1 MTQVERGRSESYGF
15 ETGCPNILLSTDFPM
30 NARQSRLGF
39 TLVELLIAIAI
50 IGILMSLT
58 VTAVTRAITRGR
70 ETASRLEINALSQA
84 IEQYNL
90 KYGDYPPDGSSEQV
104 LLRHVRKIFPRIS
117 AQDLALLTQLT
128 RARGSSN
135 FSAVAMDRGEA
146 LVFFLG
152 GFSGNPLNPF
162 TGEGGPLKRIG
173 TDPMNI
179 ASYEYNGTR
188 ENAFYDFDTN
198 RLTVARSAAGVML
211 STDEKL
217 LGLGSEPTLGGEDQL
232 PAYLARAGTP
242 TPLVYFDS
250 RTYGNIVATGA
261 PMYNGYLAGST
272 EYGGVRPYMTNS
284 NAGGATYADLKFHND
299 STFQIISPGLDGVFG
314 ACISVNASDPTAS
327 PVYFITQTGVAVSP
341 PPANAPPIR
350 GFQDMDWSP
359 LVKVA
364 GHLDNVTNFSS
375 STLES
380 DLK

>member
-1 MTQVERGRSESYGF
+1 
-15 ETGCPNILLSTDFPM
+15 
-30 NARQSRLGF
+30 
-39 TLVELLIAIAI
+39 
-50 IGILMSLT
+50 
-58 VTAVTRAITRGR
+58 
-70 ETASRLEINALSQA
+70 
-84 IEQYNL
+84 
-90 KYGDYPPDGSSEQV
+90 
-104 LLRHVRKIFPRIS
+104 
-117 AQDLALLTQLT
+117 
-128 RARGSSN
+128 
-135 FSAVAMDRGEA
+135 MDRGEA

-173 TDPMNI
+173 NDPMNI

-188 ENAFYDFDTN
+188 DNAFYDFDTN

-232 PAYLARAGTP
+232 PAYLARVGTP

-250 RTYGNIVATGA
+250 RTYGNIAATGA
-261 PMYNGYLAGST
+261 PIYNGYLAGST

-314 ACISVNASDPTAS
+314 ACVSLNANDPTAS
-327 PVYFITQTGVAVSP
+327 PVYFVTQTGVAVGP
-341 PPANAPPIR
+341 GGAPTIR

>member
-135 FSAVAMDRGEA
+135 FSAVAMDRGEV

-173 TDPMNI
+173 NDPMNI

-188 ENAFYDFDTN
+188 DNAFYDFDTN
-198 RLTVARSAAGVML
+198 RLTIARNAAGVLL
-211 STDEKL
+211 STDEKM

-232 PAYLARAGTP
+232 PAYLARVGTP

-250 RTYGNIVATGA
+250 RTYGNIAATGA
-261 PMYNGYLAGST
+261 PIYNGYLAGST

-341 PPANAPPIR
+341 PPATAPPIR

>member
-135 FSAVAMDRGEA
+135 FSAVAMDRGEV

-188 ENAFYDFDTN
+188 DNAFYDFDTN

-232 PAYLARAGTP
+232 PAYLARVGTP

-250 RTYGNIVATGA
+250 RTYGNIAATGA
-261 PMYNGYLAGST
+261 PIYNGYLAGST

-314 ACISVNASDPTAS
+314 ACVSVNASDPTAS

-341 PPANAPPIR
+341 SPATAPPIR

>member
-1 MTQVERGRSESYGF
+1 
-15 ETGCPNILLSTDFPM
+15 M

-84 IEQYNL
+84 IEQYSL

-128 RARGSSN
+128 RVRGSSN

-152 GFSGNPLNPF
+152 GFSGDPTRPF
-162 TGEGGPLKRIG
+162 TGEGGPLKQVG
-173 TDPMNI
+173 NDPMNI

-188 ENAFYDFDTN
+188 DNAFYDFDTN
-198 RLTVARSAAGVML
+198 RLTIARNAAGVLL

-232 PAYLARAGTP
+232 PAYLARVGTP
-242 TPLVYFDS
+242 TPLIYFDS
-250 RTYGNIVATGA
+250 RTYGNIGSAGA
-261 PMYNGYLAGST
+261 PMYNGYLAGNT
-272 EYGGVRPYMTNS
+272 EYGGVRPYMTNG
-284 NAGGATYADLKFHND
+284 NTGGATFADVKFHND

-314 ACISVNASDPTAS
+314 ACVSVNASDPTAS

-341 PPANAPPIR
+341 VPATAPPIR

>member
-1 MTQVERGRSESYGF
+1 
-15 ETGCPNILLSTDFPM
+15 M
-30 NARQSRLGF
+30 NARQSRPGF

-117 AQDLALLTQLT
+117 QLNLDLLTQLT
-128 RARGSSN
+128 RDRGSN
-135 FSAVAMDRGEA
+135 ANQFSAVAMDRAEA

-152 GFSGNPLNPF
+152 GFSGDPTRPF
-162 TGEGGPLKRIG
+162 TGEGGPLKQVG
-173 TDPMNI
+173 NDPTKI
-179 ASYEYNGTR
+179 SSYEYNGTR
-188 ENAFYDFDTN
+188 DNAFYDFDTN
-198 RLTVARSAAGVML
+198 RLTIARSSAGTLL
-211 STDEKL
+211 STDEKM
-217 LGLGSEPTLGGEDQL
+217 LGLADPPHGGEDQL
-232 PAYLARAGTP
+232 PAYLARVGTP
-242 TPLVYFDS
+242 TPLIYFDS
-250 RTYGNIVATGA
+250 RTYGNIGSAGA

-272 EYGGVRPYMTNS
+272 EYGGVRPYMTNG
-284 NAGGATYADLKFHND
+284 NTGGATYADVKFHND

-314 ACISVNASDPTAS
+314 ACVSLNANDPSAS
-327 PVYFITQTGVAVSP
+327 PVYFVTQTGVAVGP
-341 PPANAPPIR
+341 GGAPTIR

>member
-135 FSAVAMDRGEA
+135 FSAVAMDRGEV

-188 ENAFYDFDTN
+188 DNAFYDFDTN

-232 PAYLARAGTP
+232 PAYLARVGTP

-250 RTYGNIVATGA
+250 RTYGNIAATGA
-261 PMYNGYLAGST
+261 PIYNGYLAGST

-314 ACISVNASDPTAS
+314 ACVSLNANDPTAS
-327 PVYFITQTGVAVSP
+327 PVYFVTQTGVAVGP
-341 PPANAPPIR
+341 GGAPTIR

>member
-30 NARQSRLGF
+30 NARQSRFGF

-135 FSAVAMDRGEA
+135 FSAVAMDRGEV

-173 TDPMNI
+173 NDPMNI

-188 ENAFYDFDTN
+188 DNAFYDFDTN

-232 PAYLARAGTP
+232 PAYLARVGTP

-250 RTYGNIVATGA
+250 RTYGNIAATGA

-314 ACISVNASDPTAS
+314 ACVSLNANDPTAS
-327 PVYFITQTGVAVSP
+327 PVYFVTQTGVAVGP
-341 PPANAPPIR
+341 GGAPTIR

>member
-1 MTQVERGRSESYGF
+1 VTQVERGRSESYGF

>member
-1 MTQVERGRSESYGF
+1 
-15 ETGCPNILLSTDFPM
+15 
-30 NARQSRLGF
+30 
-39 TLVELLIAIAI
+39 
-50 IGILMSLT
+50 
-58 VTAVTRAITRGR
+58 
-70 ETASRLEINALSQA
+70 
-84 IEQYNL
+84 
-90 KYGDYPPDGSSEQV
+90 
-104 LLRHVRKIFPRIS
+104 
-117 AQDLALLTQLT
+117 
-128 RARGSSN
+128 
-135 FSAVAMDRGEA
+135 MDRGEA

-173 TDPMNI
+173 NDPMNI

-188 ENAFYDFDTN
+188 DNAFYDFDTN

-232 PAYLARAGTP
+232 PAYLARVGTP

-341 PPANAPPIR
+341 PPATAPPIR

>member
-232 PAYLARAGTP
+232 PAYLARVGTP

-341 PPANAPPIR
+341 PPATAPPIR

>member
-15 ETGCPNILLSTDFPM
+15 EPGCPNILLSTDFPM
-30 NARQSRLGF
+30 NARQSRPGF

-117 AQDLALLTQLT
+117 QLNLDLLTQLT
-128 RARGSSN
+128 RDRGSN
-135 FSAVAMDRGEA
+135 ANQFSAVAMDRAEA

-152 GFSGNPLNPF
+152 GFSGDPTRPF
-162 TGEGGPLKRIG
+162 TGEGGPLKQVG
-173 TDPMNI
+173 NDPTKI

-188 ENAFYDFDTN
+188 DNAFYDFDTN
-198 RLTVARSAAGVML
+198 RLTIARSAAGTLL
-211 STDEKL
+211 STDEKM
-217 LGLGSEPTLGGEDQL
+217 LGVADPLHGGEDQL
-232 PAYLARAGTP
+232 PAYLARVGTP

-250 RTYGNIVATGA
+250 RTYGNVGSAG
-261 PMYNGYLAGST
+261 YNGYLAGLT

-314 ACISVNASDPTAS
+314 ACVSVDPNKPEAS
-327 PVYFITQTGVAVSP
+327 PVYFVTQTGVAVGP
-341 PPANAPPIR
+341 GGAPTIR

>member
-1 MTQVERGRSESYGF
+1 
-15 ETGCPNILLSTDFPM
+15 M

-188 ENAFYDFDTN
+188 DNAFYDFDTN

-232 PAYLARAGTP
+232 PAYLARVGTP

-250 RTYGNIVATGA
+250 RTYGNIAATGA
-261 PMYNGYLAGST
+261 PIYNGYLAGST

-314 ACISVNASDPTAS
+314 ACVSLNANDPTAS
-327 PVYFITQTGVAVSP
+327 PVYFVTQTGVAVGP
-341 PPANAPPIR
+341 GGAPTIR

>member
-232 PAYLARAGTP
+232 PAYLARVGTP

-314 ACISVNASDPTAS
+314 ACVSMDPNNPGAS
-327 PVYFITQTGVAVSP
+327 PVYFVTQTGVAVGP
-341 PPANAPPIR
+341 GGAPTIR

>member
-1 MTQVERGRSESYGF
+1 
-15 ETGCPNILLSTDFPM
+15 M

-84 IEQYNL
+84 IEQYSL

-128 RARGSSN
+128 RVRGSN
-135 FSAVAMDRGEA
+135 TFSEVAMDRGEA

-173 TDPMNI
+173 SDPMNI

-188 ENAFYDFDTN
+188 DNAFYDFDAN
-198 RLTVARSAAGVML
+198 RLTVARSAAGVLL

-217 LGLGSEPTLGGEDQL
+217 LGLGSEPRLGGEDQL
-232 PAYLARAGTP
+232 PAYLARVGTP
-242 TPLVYFDS
+242 TPVIYFDS
-250 RTYGNIVATGA
+250 RTYGNVAPSTA
-261 PMYNGYLAGST
+261 VPLAFNGYLAGNT
-272 EYGGVRPYMTNS
+272 EYGGVRPYMTNG
-284 NAGGATYADLKFHND
+284 NTGGATYADVKFHND
-299 STFQIISPGLDGVFG
+299 STFQIISPGSDGVFG
-314 ACISVNASDPTAS
+314 ACVSVDRSNPSAW
-327 PVYFITQTGVAVSP
+327 PVYFISQTGVAVSP
-341 PPANAPPIR
+341 PAPPAPVSPTPEPAPLIR